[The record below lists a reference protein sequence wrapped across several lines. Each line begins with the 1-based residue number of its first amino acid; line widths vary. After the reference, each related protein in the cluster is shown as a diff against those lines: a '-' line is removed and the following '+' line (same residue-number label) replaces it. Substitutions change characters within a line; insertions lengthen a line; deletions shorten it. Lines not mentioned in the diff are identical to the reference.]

1 MQYLADAERN
11 ISISKIIYKARG
23 KTLDVKLQKR
33 WKYSDMLCSTCKTT
47 EESGENPE
55 NYHTAGFIAVL

>member
-1 MQYLADAERN
+1 MQYLADGERN

-33 WKYSDMLCSTCKTT
+33 WNYSDTLCSGCKIN
-47 EESGENPE
+47 EESGKEINK
-55 NYHTAGFIAVL
+55 L